1 MSVTRT
7 LMGSGSFSI
16 AFKGD
21 TPQSVIDAC
30 TLVGTQVFV
39 GPQVDVIGMADATLL
54 AAMKTAKAYAGV
66 ILDRP
71 DPFTIEG
78 ADLSWYLGQA
88 DGPSPSVTDVGIS
101 LAGSRTTT
109 QWIDAILPAKG
120 LTKGTVT
127 NGTAIV
133 DGVIPPLSASPLAAI
148 QWVCLQSAVEYRVNC
163 DGTVDVG
170 PSTTLFPAP
179 TSTSGTV
186 VTRDRAGD
194 EGSLEGVQA
203 AEMARRRSAWDVAS
217 RAVAAYEG
225 TAAALKF
232 VTASQTPT
240 DVDWVDFAGVAYGAR
255 DIYVDAEVLPTA
267 AKAQLIADA
276 TVALHALDQ
285 REVTLS
291 TETHN
296 VVGDVLPGERVFVYD
311 TISGLFDLA
320 GPQFDWRGRLITP
333 VTLRVAE
340 VTYPIIPGL
349 GVYLRRGGVWTDI
362 TGYVLTEEGD
372 VTWVVTAN
380 GWRLNSSPIGRG
392 LINIPMTGGATQ
404 AVSQSKAA
412 SRGATAASDTGGA
425 GWVPTIT
432 GLNVGTGVGTVLE
445 GDYFVSGGLMY
456 LRVRAVL
463 GPTGSSVTGSIEI
476 EMPDG
481 WQINP
486 MGGATND
493 LYPSRVRI
501 RAGGIQSFVG
511 CVARASATAL
521 SVFVERADVAD
532 VRIEDFSATNPGTF
546 AAGDFIIVNAS
557 VPVVRA

>member
-16 AFKGD
+16 ALKGD
-21 TPQSVIDAC
+21 TPQTVIDAC

-39 GPQVDVIGMADATLL
+39 GPQVDVTGMADATLL
-54 AAMKTAKAYAGV
+54 AAMKAAKAYSGV

-71 DPFTIEG
+71 DPFTIDG
-78 ADLSWYLGQA
+78 ADLSWYLGQV

-127 NGTAIV
+127 NGTPIV

-148 QWVCLQSAVEYRVNC
+148 QWVCLQSGVEYRVNC

-179 TSTSGTV
+179 SATSGTV

-194 EGSLEGVQA
+194 EGALEGVQA
-203 AEMARRRSAWDVAS
+203 AQMARRRSAWDVAS

-267 AKAQLIADA
+267 AKAQFIANI

-320 GPQFDWRGRLITP
+320 GPQFEWRGQLITP

-362 TGYVLTEEGD
+362 TTYVQTEEGD

-392 LINIPMTGGATQ
+392 LINIPMTGGSTQ
-404 AVSQSKAA
+404 AAAQSKAA
-412 SRGATAASDTGGA
+412 SRGATSLTDTGGVGWTPAITNWSTGTGGSASIAGSYSVGAGLMTIEVITVIGTTGAGRGASGNPLVAMPA
-425 GWVPTIT
+425 GWRLRFGPGATVMQY
-432 GLNVGTGVGTVLE
+432 GTFRIVAAGAEYQGVLE
-445 GDYFVSGGLMY
+445 GVVTNPER
-456 LRVRAVL
+456 LRLRFLDA
-463 GPTGSSVTGSIEI
+463 
-476 EMPDG
+476 
-481 WQINP
+481 
-486 MGGATND
+486 A
-493 LYPSRVRI
+493 
-501 RAGGIQSFVG
+501 
-511 CVARASATAL
+511 ARQASMSATLPAAWVAGDGFSL
-521 SVFVERADVAD
+521 VEQIPVERV
-532 VRIEDFSATNPGTF
+532 
-546 AAGDFIIVNAS
+546 
-557 VPVVRA
+557 

>member
-16 AFKGD
+16 ALKDD
-21 TPQSVIDAC
+21 TPQNIIDAC

-39 GPQVDVIGMADATLL
+39 GPRVDVTGMADATLL

-148 QWVCLQSAVEYRVNC
+148 QWVCLQSGVEYRVNC

-179 TSTSGTV
+179 TATTATII
-186 VTRDRAGD
+186 TRDRAGD
-194 EGSLEGVQA
+194 EGALEGVQA
-203 AEMARRRSAWDVAS
+203 TDLARRRSAWDVAS
-217 RAVAAYEG
+217 RAVAAYDG

-232 VTASQTPT
+232 ITASQTPT
-240 DVDWVDFAGVAYGAR
+240 GVDWVDFAGVAYGSR

-276 TVALHALDQ
+276 TVAQFALDQ

-296 VVGDVLPGERVFVYD
+296 VVGDVLPGERLFFYD
-311 TISGLFDLA
+311 PISGLFDLA
-320 GPQFDWRGRLITP
+320 GTQVQQRGRLITP
-333 VTLRVAE
+333 VVLRTAE

-362 TGYVLTEEGD
+362 TTFVLTEDGD

-392 LINIPMTGGATQ
+392 LINIPMTGGNTQ
-404 AVSQSKAA
+404 AAAQAKAA
-412 SRGATAASDTGGA
+412 ARGATGTWTPSWSNFTIGTGGSA
-425 GWVPTIT
+425 
-432 GLNVGTGVGTVLE
+432 LNEGSYSVGDGE
-445 GDYFVSGGLMY
+445 M
-456 LRVRAVL
+456 RVIADRVL
-463 GPTGSSVTGSIEI
+463 GSSGFSVTGT
-476 EMPDG
+476 PTLTVPPG
-481 WQINP
+481 WKIRDNP
-486 MGGATND
+486 TPQGHYFGTCRIVCGGTSSEGVLVRLSDTTIGVFARTVSG
-493 LYPSRVRI
+493 SRV
-501 RAGGIQSFVG
+501 
-511 CVARASATAL
+511 VASSITATAPATWVA
-521 SVFVERADVAD
+521 SDAIYISNVIPVEPA
-532 VRIEDFSATNPGTF
+532 
-546 AAGDFIIVNAS
+546 
-557 VPVVRA
+557 